1 MRRRVPLAALLAC
14 CLLQA
19 LPSVA
24 GDDSVLDGL
33 KARAQPLLYALG
45 LLGSPYKLG
54 GTDPEKGVDCSG
66 FVRHVFKRTEAID
79 LPHNA
84 KAISQKGETV
94 PREQLSPGDL
104 VFFNTLRKPFSHV
117 GIYAGDGQFVHASSS
132 RSKQVMVSNMNDR
145 YWSRRFDGAR
155 RLPATQATEAR

>member
-1 MRRRVPLAALLAC
+1 MRLRVTFAAFLAC
-14 CLLQA
+14 SLLTAVPA
-19 LPSVA
+19 LA
-24 GDDSVLDGL
+24 EEDSLLDGM

-66 FVRHVFKRTEAID
+66 FVRHVYKRTEAID

-84 KAISQKGETV
+84 KAISQKGQTV
-94 PREQLSPGDL
+94 PREALAPGDL

-117 GIYAGDGQFVHASSS
+117 GIYAGDGKFVHASSS
-132 RSKQVMVSNMNDR
+132 RSKQVMVSDMNDR

-155 RLPATQATEAR
+155 RVPGAQSTQSP